1 VEPSFNVLIFAPLA
15 AVAALL
21 GYALFDAWRRVLR
34 DSTPLPLFDVLRRE
48 GLSPGEAQ
56 DALGAEALA
65 YATRR
70 CTLCATGN
78 DCSARLA
85 AGDCPNAGL
94 FAELRQPRL

>member
-1 VEPSFNVLIFAPLA
+1 MEPTFNVLIFASLA

-21 GYALFDAWRRVLR
+21 GYGLFDAWRRMFR
-34 DSTPLPLFDVLRRE
+34 DSTPLPLFDLLSRE

-56 DALGAEALA
+56 EQLGAEALA

-70 CTLCATGN
+70 CTLCATGDN
-78 DCSARLA
+78 CSARLA

-94 FAELRQPRL
+94 FAQLRQPRL

>member
-1 VEPSFNVLIFAPLA
+1 MEPTFNVLIFAPLA
-15 AVAALL
+15 AVAALM
-21 GYALFDAWRRVLR
+21 GYALFDAWRRVLH
-34 DSTPLPLFDVLRRE
+34 DSTPLPLFDLLSRE

-56 DALGAEALA
+56 EQLGAEALA

-70 CTLCATGN
+70 CTLCATGG

-94 FAELRQPRL
+94 FAELRRPRL

>member
-1 VEPSFNVLIFAPLA
+1 MEPYFNVLLFVPLA

-21 GYALFDAWRRVLR
+21 GYGLYDAWRRVLR
-34 DSTPLPLFDVLRRE
+34 NSTPLPMFDILRRE

-56 DALGAEALA
+56 EQLGAEALA

-70 CTLCATGN
+70 CTLCATGG

-94 FAELRQPRL
+94 FAQLRQSRL

>member
-1 VEPSFNVLIFAPLA
+1 MEPFFNVLIFAPLA

-34 DSTPLPLFDVLRRE
+34 DSMPLPMFGILSRE

-70 CTLCATGN
+70 CTLCAAGG
-78 DCSARLA
+78 DCNARLA

>member
-1 VEPSFNVLIFAPLA
+1 MEPFFNVLIFAPLA

-34 DSTPLPLFDVLRRE
+34 DSTPLPMFGILSRE

-56 DALGAEALA
+56 EQLGAEALA

-70 CTLCATGN
+70 CTLCATGG
-78 DCSARLA
+78 DCNARLA

>member
-1 VEPSFNVLIFAPLA
+1 MEPYFNVLIFAPLA
-15 AVAALL
+15 GVAALL
-21 GYALFDAWRRVLR
+21 GYGLFDAWRRMFR
-34 DSTPLPLFDVLRRE
+34 DSTPLPLFDLLRRE

-56 DALGAEALA
+56 EQLGAEALA

-70 CTLCATGN
+70 CTLCATGG

>member
-1 VEPSFNVLIFAPLA
+1 MEPSFNVLIFAPLA

-21 GYALFDAWRRVLR
+21 GYGLVDAWRRVLR
-34 DSTPLPLFDVLRRE
+34 DSAPLPLFDILRRE

-70 CTLCATGN
+70 CTLCATGG

>member
-1 VEPSFNVLIFAPLA
+1 MEPFFNVLIFAPLA

-21 GYALFDAWRRVLR
+21 GYALFDAWRRVLC
-34 DSTPLPLFDVLRRE
+34 DSMPLPMFGILSRE

-56 DALGAEALA
+56 EQLGAEALA

-70 CTLCATGN
+70 CTLCAAGG
-78 DCSARLA
+78 DCNARLA

>member
-1 VEPSFNVLIFAPLA
+1 MEPYFNVLLFVPLA

-21 GYALFDAWRRVLR
+21 GYGLYDAWRRVLR
-34 DSTPLPLFDVLRRE
+34 NSTPLPMFGILSRE

-56 DALGAEALA
+56 EQLGAEALA

-70 CTLCATGN
+70 CTLCATGG

-94 FAELRQPRL
+94 FAQLRQSRL

>member
-1 VEPSFNVLIFAPLA
+1 MEPSFNVLLFAPLA

-34 DSTPLPLFDVLRRE
+34 DSAPLPLFDILRRE

-70 CTLCATGN
+70 CTLCAAGG

>member
-1 VEPSFNVLIFAPLA
+1 MEPYFNVLLFVPLA

-21 GYALFDAWRRVLR
+21 GYGLYDAWRRVLR
-34 DSTPLPLFDVLRRE
+34 NSTPLPMFGILSRE

-56 DALGAEALA
+56 EQLGAEALA

-70 CTLCATGN
+70 CTLCATGG